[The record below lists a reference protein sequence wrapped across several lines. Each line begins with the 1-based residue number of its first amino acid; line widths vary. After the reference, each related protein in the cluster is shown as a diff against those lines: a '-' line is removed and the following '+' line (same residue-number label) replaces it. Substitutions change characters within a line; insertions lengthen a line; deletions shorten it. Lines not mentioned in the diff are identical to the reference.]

1 MLDIA
6 VGVESFSALSAR
18 NVYSPVVGISLKLR
32 EERQN
37 IPVLTELV
45 GIN

>member
-6 VGVESFSALSAR
+6 VGLEGFSALSAR
-18 NVYSPVVGISLKLR
+18 NVYSPVVGISLKLH

-37 IPVLTELV
+37 ILLLTELV